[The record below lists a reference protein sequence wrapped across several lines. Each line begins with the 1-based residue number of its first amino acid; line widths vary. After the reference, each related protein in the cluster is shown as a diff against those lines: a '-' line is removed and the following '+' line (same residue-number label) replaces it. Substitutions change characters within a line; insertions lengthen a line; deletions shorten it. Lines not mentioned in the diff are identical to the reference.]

1 MTTLYDMPLEQV
13 REVAMKLG
21 IKPHH
26 KAKKET
32 IINQINQQPSA
43 YKAQALGENHE
54 KMAPAHVNTV
64 EDVKEA
70 CKKFLAIDGFKALFP
85 DDGTWIFSYKGS
97 EESGN
102 MAIPLVIIRNK
113 AENVSRGKR
122 GMKLISKGDDTYKGY
137 ADQILA

>member
-1 MTTLYDMPLEQV
+1 MTTLNEMSIEQV
-13 REVAMKLG
+13 RETAMKLG

-32 IINQINQQPSA
+32 IINQINQQPNA
-43 YKAQALGENHE
+43 YKAQVMGENYD
-54 KMAPAHVNTV
+54 KMAPAHVNTE
-64 EDVKEA
+64 EDVRQACQKFFEKE
-70 CKKFLAIDGFKALFP
+70 GFNALFP
-85 DDGTWIFSYKGS
+85 KDGTWIFQYKGS

-122 GMKLISKGDDTYKGY
+122 GMKLISKGDGEYKGY